1 MDSIAQQF
9 FNLAIMERALP
20 LVLAGLQQT
29 IILCL
34 LVIPLGLAGGLAVR
48 AGLAVAVARRCAGRR
63 LRQSISSV
71 PFRRWCC

>member
-1 MDSIAQQF
+1 MEAIVQQF

-20 LVLAGLQQT
+20 LVLSGLQQT

-34 LVIPLGLAGGLAVR
+34 LVIPLGLVGGSDRSRSSRCR
-48 AGLAVAVARRCAGRR
+48 ARARCAGRR
-63 LRQSISSV
+63 LRESISFA